1 MSTAHANLSPSK
13 RHRWAACPG
22 SVREEAAY
30 PDERSGAAA
39 IDGTHSHTLLEH
51 CVKAGAADPSPMVG
65 IKMKDH
71 DGEFI
76 IDADRVAR
84 VKVAIDYIK
93 QRHAESLGIAQLIAE
108 ERVNPQWLLT
118 RDDLHGSVDVQIHDS
133 LHGVLEIIDYKDGMN
148 DAWDSAILQMEQY
161 AVGALAGFKIAKPNP
176 YPYKTVRMTVIQ
188 PKLALRGGQAI
199 RSVDYPVE
207 KVVDEVARTIVIEAA
222 ATDRPDAPLVPG
234 EKQCK
239 YCRAKGGCA
248 ALSTKALEVVDT
260 MDITASAAE
269 KDPTKMTDEQIVQ
282 IMEAAPLLRQMLEG
296 VEKEAQTRMERG
308 ADIPGLKMVNG
319 KGHRAWRLSDE
330 EMAERLR
337 KMGIPK
343 ESVYKTTL
351 VSPAQAEKL
360 RWKKRDGT
368 DVQLTE
374 RQLKTLETE
383 YVVKTMGKPVVA
395 LAADS
400 RTAITTNAAPLFS
413 AVQSEVPVE
422 LPAWLS

>member
-1 MSTAHANLSPSK
+1 MSTHATLSPSK
-13 RHRWAACPG
+13 RQRWAACPG

-51 CVKAGAADPSPMVG
+51 CVKAGAADPLPMVG
-65 IKMKDH
+65 IKMKDD

-76 IDADRVAR
+76 IDAERAQR

-108 ERVNPQWLLT
+108 QRVDPQWLLS
-118 RDDLHGSVDVQIHDS
+118 RGDLSGTVDVQIHDV

-161 AVGALAGFKIAKPNP
+161 AVGALAGFKIAKPGR
-176 YPYKTVRMTVIQ
+176 YPFQTVRMTVIQ
-188 PKLALRGGQAI
+188 PKLALRGGPTI
-199 RSVDYPVE
+199 RSVDYPVD
-207 KVVDEVARTIVIEAA
+207 KVLDEVARTIVIEAA

-234 EKQCK
+234 EKQCR

-248 ALSTKALEVVDT
+248 ALSTKALQVVDT
-260 MDITASAAE
+260 VDITASAAE

-319 KGHRAWRLSDE
+319 KGHRAWKLSED

-374 RQLKTLETE
+374 RQLKTLENE
-383 YVVKTMGKPVVA
+383 YMVKTVGKPVVA